1 MNYHDHERF
10 RYVTGTSLFDEVKSI
25 AAVRFCGDQL
35 DSLIIRFHEAKF
47 GKTHFNTLSIIRVD
61 PLQRCAVTPVYEGF
75 LAVLPFRRVDS
86 LINTQHQKDESA
98 EFSWQSKGSAP
109 ILPTYTTYLSTSTG
123 EMINS
128 VKDMHFLYGF
138 YEPTLLVLYEPFRTW
153 AGRISTR
160 KDTCCIVALS
170 INLQERA
177 NPVIWFQESLPF
189 DCHTIL
195 PVKMPIG
202 GVVVFATNSIIYLKQ
217 TLPSRGLP
225 LNYYAKIS
233 TSFPFSQDV
242 PACGPLALDGC
253 FASLLPSSDEILIVT
268 RDGTAYIL
276 TLLLEK
282 ANNTV
287 TDLHLSKVSSL
298 TVAENITYLGDNR
311 LFIGSCLSDSLLLKF
326 STTPKVVTQKSLAFK
341 DAENGGGDADSAV
354 EHTESENGSVG
365 MDVSECGDI
374 PSTIDEIDIKLYGS
388 DAFSKSIRSFQ
399 INEYEFKVLDSF
411 LNIGPIRSIS
421 CGEVPYLATG
431 QTDPTDEALTQAQ
444 MELAHTELL
453 VCADKKTDN
462 SKLFQLHQS
471 VRARGLNTFEL
482 PEYDSLWSLYGPPVA
497 ILNQLEEEQQVEQ
510 GPQNAAKGVKIIEGM
525 AENDVNQED
534 AKDTSSKDVTESFNS
549 NMGSPRHSF
558 LLLTRDDSSMVLE
571 MGKEI
576 VELEVS
582 GFKTNETTVIAANL
596 GFQYLK
602 KPYQH
607 LLLPTVKNGKREY
620 MVEVDYPY
628 ILQVCPTSIRLLNG
642 PHLIEELHLTAESRV
657 TMARVADP
665 YVLINTYD
673 EDLILLSLKDPNS
686 KGGTTKHFSLQY
698 PGSPQ
703 LVISSSS
710 NNLPISKY
718 FNLARLKVAQI
729 APLICFYLYHDV
741 TGRLSK
747 WLESAMS
754 PNHFGH
760 VIGNPRNKE
769 NNADMDKKDSF
780 LRTVDEEDLLLYGH
794 ILDAVKREGGYDQV
808 RSKRMDTSQYGDYF
822 KGQGDSEDS
831 TSPYFAFVYFSNGV
845 LEIYSIPEFKCLY
858 EVRNFA
864 DLPQILTDSRGLP
877 CVNWKEEMMP
887 DDFAP
892 SIRELLLTT
901 LNEDRGR
908 PVLLVRTDR
917 EVVCY
922 EALCPT
928 TDEAF
933 PLAPIPVLTSDLD
946 STHSTRSPLRWR
958 RMPVLCSLLMPNRLR
973 SDPRVAD
980 IHAKLM
986 GKMNIMHSFEQI
998 GGHRGVFI
1006 CGSYPVWMFCNRFG
1020 RINVF
1025 PHTIDGIISSF
1036 SPLNVESCPDGFVYF
1051 TNSNEMKLATLLPGY
1066 SYESEVGIG
1075 QIPVEDKPN
1084 FVQYHNKSKTYVVIT
1099 SKEVKC
1105 CTVVKLT
1112 NEGLKEE
1119 EEVMRPPTCL
1129 LPKIDNYR
1137 MQVLAPVLSADLR
1150 TGPTY
1155 ELVPNSV
1162 FEFEQFEV
1170 VSSLTTVQLSSDLTF
1185 NETKDYLA
1193 IGANMSYGEEIPV
1206 RGRIVLIDIIE
1217 VVPEPGQPL
1226 TQHKVKK
1233 VYDGDQ
1239 KGPVTALASCQGF
1252 LLSAIGQKI
1261 YIWTLMNGDLEGVA
1275 FVDTNVYIHS
1285 LMTANNIILA
1295 VDVNSSIH
1303 VLRFQVDMH
1312 VLSVVSRDFDYQTA
1326 FTANFFVDGGK
1337 LGYVVTDEMGN
1348 VMIYLYEPM
1357 ELASRHGQR
1366 LVRRVDAHL
1375 PSVTTTSLRVG
1386 NRFRHPLLSIK
1397 ALQTELNEIKKNQE
1411 KTNKSVVG
1419 SGLFA
1424 LLEYERARHSVYLGS
1439 TIDPTQALE
1448 GTRSGAIYV
1457 LTPIRQQTF
1466 TRLGIV
1472 EKNIINFVS
1481 SNAGL
1486 VPRACRQYHYNIPSL
1501 TNPCGNVIDG
1511 DLIQRYLL
1519 IPHDVKVEVAKKSG
1533 QSVQS
1538 IMDDIADIG
1547 AISLHF

>member
-1 MNYHDHERF
+1 MNSYEF
-10 RYVTGTSLFDEVKSI
+10 KSI
-25 AAVRFCGDQL
+25 CLHAYEHP
-35 DSLIIRFHEAKF
+35 SLKF

-61 PLQRCAVTPVYEGF
+61 PLQLCAVTPVYEGF
-75 LAVLPFRRVDS
+75 LAVMPFRRVDS
-86 LINTQHQKDESA
+86 LINTQHQNDEGA

-153 AGRISTR
+153 SGRISTR

-170 INLQERA
+170 INLQGRA
-177 NPVIWFQESLPF
+177 NPVIWFQESLPY

-195 PVKMPIG
+195 SVKMPIG

-233 TSFPFSQDV
+233 TNFPFSQDV

-253 FASLLPSSDEILIVT
+253 YACLLPSPDEILVIA

-287 TDLHLSKVSSL
+287 TDLYLSKVSSL
-298 TVAENITYLGDNR
+298 TVAESITYLGDNR
-311 LFIGSCLSDSLLLKF
+311 LFIGSCLSDSLLLQF
-326 STTPKVVTQKSLAFK
+326 NMTPKEVTQDSLALK
-341 DAENGGGDADSAV
+341 YAENEEKGDADSAV
-354 EHTESENGSVG
+354 EHTESESRSVG
-365 MDVSECGDI
+365 MDTSEGSDI
-374 PSTIDEIDIKLYGS
+374 LLNIDEIDIQLYGPE
-388 DAFSKSIRSFQ
+388 AFSKSTRLFQ
-399 INEYEFKVLDSF
+399 VNEYEFKVLDSF

-421 CGEVPYLATG
+421 CGEVPYLAAG

-453 VCADKKTDN
+453 VCADKKADN

-497 ILNQLEEEQQVEQ
+497 ILNQLDEEQQELQDYTKEVEIVEMT
-510 GPQNAAKGVKIIEGM
+510 K
-525 AENDVNQED
+525 
-534 AKDTSSKDVTESFNS
+534 KDVTQDFEDTLSEDIS
-549 NMGSPRHSF
+549 KSPYSKTDSPLHSF

-571 MGKEI
+571 IGKEI

-582 GFKTNETTVIAANL
+582 GFRTNETTVIAANL
-596 GFQYLK
+596 GLQCLK
-602 KPYQH
+602 R
-607 LLLPTVKNGKREY
+607 LPHQDSPLSTVKNEKRDY
-620 MVEVDYPY
+620 VVGVDYPY

-673 EDLILLSLKDPNS
+673 EDLILLALKDPNS
-686 KGGTTKHFSLQY
+686 KDGATKHFPLQH
-698 PGSPQ
+698 P
-703 LVISSSS
+703 SSSQIVLS
-710 NNLPISKY
+710 TSFDNLPTSKY
-718 FNLARLKVAQI
+718 FNLTRLKVAQI
-729 APLICFYLYHDV
+729 APLNCFYLYHDV
-741 TGRLSK
+741 SGRLSQ
-747 WLESAMS
+747 WLEGSVS
-754 PNHFGH
+754 SNLSGH
-760 VIGNPRNKE
+760 VFGNPKDRE
-769 NNADMDKKDSF
+769 NNADVNKADSA
-780 LRTVDEEDLLLYGH
+780 LRTVDKEDLLLYGH

-808 RSKRMDTSQYGDYF
+808 MSKRMDTSEYGDNS
-822 KGQGDSEDS
+822 KGQGYSEGS
-831 TSPYFAFVYFSNGV
+831 ISPYLAFVYFSNGV

-858 EVRNFA
+858 EVRNFV
-864 DLPQILTDSRGLP
+864 DLPQILTDSKGLP
-877 CVNWKEEMMP
+877 VVDKPIEHKEEMMP

-892 SIRELLLTT
+892 SIRELSLTT
-901 LNEDRGR
+901 LTKDHTR

-922 EALCPT
+922 EALCPSV
-928 TDEAF
+928 DEPF
-933 PLAPIPVLTSDLD
+933 PLAPIPMPTSNLN
-946 STHSTRSPLRWR
+946 SAHSTQSPLRWR
-958 RMPVLCSLLMPNRLR
+958 RMPVICPLLMPNRLR

-980 IHAKLM
+980 THTKMM
-986 GKMNIMHSFEQI
+986 GKMNIMHTFEEI

-1075 QIPVEDKPN
+1075 QIPVEGKPN

-1099 SKEVKC
+1099 CKEAEC

-1119 EEVMRPPTCL
+1119 EEVNRPPTCL
-1129 LPKIDNYR
+1129 LPKIESYK
-1137 MQVLAPVLSADLR
+1137 MQVLAPVLSANLC

-1155 ELVPNSV
+1155 ELVPNSIL
-1162 FEFEQFEV
+1162 EFEQFEV

-1217 VVPEPGQPL
+1217 VVPEPGQQL
-1226 TQHKVKK
+1226 TQHKVKT

-1261 YIWTLMNGDLEGVA
+1261 YIWTLVNGDLEGVA

-1295 VDVNSSIH
+1295 VDVKSSIH
-1303 VLRFQVDMH
+1303 VLRFQVDMQ

-1326 FTANFFVDGGK
+1326 FAANFFVDGGK
-1337 LGYVVTDEMGN
+1337 LGYVVTDEIGN

-1366 LVRRVDAHL
+1366 LVRRVDVHL
-1375 PSVTTTSLRVG
+1375 PSVTTASLRVG

-1397 ALQTELNEIKKNQE
+1397 ALQTELSDMKKNQE
-1411 KTNKSVVG
+1411 KTNKPVGG
-1419 SGLFA
+1419 SGLSA
-1424 LLEYERARHSVYLGS
+1424 MLEYERARHSVYL
-1439 TIDPTQALE
+1439 

-1472 EKNIINFVS
+1472 EKNITNFVS

-1519 IPHDVKVEVAKKSG
+1519 IPHDVKIEVAKKSG